1 MTNKTKKKWFDTKQ
15 IAIIALLL
23 AMMIIFAFVP
33 INIAG
38 TSIAVLPLI
47 AIFIACQV
55 EGGKVGFFMG
65 FAFGLLSLISAI
77 AIPQILSPVF
87 YNPMVSVVPRLFI
100 GVTTYFS
107 YVGLRKGFKRVF
119 KNKEK
124 KVATRVNILLSSS
137 ISSAVGTI
145 TNTAL
150 VIAMIYAFNA
160 GKAYGGIVINAAFL
174 SALVGVNFVIEI
186 AIAMIL
192 TPPIVLALRIALHK
206 PEIEDEGLTEET
218 VCEKAVETNVVE
230 GEFLSDEESDVESA
244 TSKSNGDVPSVGGE
258 KEREDNIASG
268 EHKADDEHK
277 SREE

>member
-1 MTNKTKKKWFDTKQ
+1 MTNKTRKKWFDTKQ

-65 FAFGLLSLISAI
+65 FAFGMLSLISAI
-77 AIPQILSPVF
+77 AVPQILSPVF
-87 YNPMVSVVPRLFI
+87 YNPMVSVVPRLLI
-100 GVTTYFS
+100 GITTYFS

-119 KNKEK
+119 KNKDK
-124 KVATRVNILLSSS
+124 KVATRINILLSSS

-145 TNTAL
+145 TNTSL

-174 SALVGVNFVIEI
+174 SALVGINFVIEI
-186 AIAMIL
+186 AVAMIL

-206 PEIEDEGLTEET
+206 PEIEDE
-218 VCEKAVETNVVE
+218 VAVEESEVSGRVIE
-230 GEFLSDEESDVESA
+230 EVSSDENGSVKDVADGLNLEA
-244 TSKSNGDVPSVGGE
+244 VKKANMTDGGAID
-258 KEREDNIASG
+258 ERENGEASG
-268 EHKADDEHK
+268 EENKTETTDAEV
-277 SREE
+277 

>member
-1 MTNKTKKKWFDTKQ
+1 MTNKTRKKWFDTKQ

-65 FAFGLLSLISAI
+65 FAFGMLSLISAI
-77 AIPQILSPVF
+77 AVPQILSPVF
-87 YNPMVSVVPRLFI
+87 YNPMVSVVPRLLI
-100 GVTTYFS
+100 GITTYFS

-119 KNKEK
+119 KNKDK
-124 KVATRVNILLSSS
+124 KVATRINILLSSS

-174 SALVGVNFVIEI
+174 SALVGINFVIEI
-186 AIAMIL
+186 AVAMIL

-206 PEIEDEGLTEET
+206 PEIEDE
-218 VCEKAVETNVVE
+218 VAVEESEVSGRVIE
-230 GEFLSDEESDVESA
+230 EVSSDENGSAEDVADGLNLEA
-244 TSKSNGDVPSVGGE
+244 VKKANMTDGGAIDEGKNGE
-258 KEREDNIASG
+258 ASG
-268 EHKADDEHK
+268 EENKTETTDAEV
-277 SREE
+277 